1 MSSFNMDSTIFD
13 PVSPIPDV
21 ECVASQAETPVRFTL
36 VYN

>member
-1 MSSFNMDSTIFD
+1 MSSFDMDSTIVD

-21 ECVASQAETPVRFTL
+21 ECIASQAETPLRFIL

>member
-1 MSSFNMDSTIFD
+1 MSSFDMDSTIVD

-21 ECVASQAETPVRFTL
+21 ECLASQSETPVRFIL